1 MSRITERVG
10 RSGEYFVASL
20 LSQISDTVLV
30 IPHSAEADI
39 LFQYDNIVY
48 KVQVKTK
55 TKIEKNRTN
64 WRFDMRRGSHTKNR
78 NYEDGSID
86 IFAFVSLQY
95 MNVVFRK
102 SNKANNVTIK
112 DKEMKDNNPIEN
124 ILDILGA

>member
-1 MSRITERVG
+1 
-10 RSGEYFVASL
+10 
-20 LSQISDTVLV
+20 
-30 IPHSAEADI
+30 
-39 LFQYDNIVY
+39 
-48 KVQVKTK
+48 
-55 TKIEKNRTN
+55 
-64 WRFDMRRGSHTKNR
+64 MRRGSHTKNR

-124 ILDILGA
+124 ILEILGA

>member
-1 MSRITERVG
+1 MSRTTERVG

-20 LSQISDTVLV
+20 LSQISDTVLIV
-30 IPHSAEADI
+30 PHSAEADI
-39 LFQYDNIVY
+39 LFQYKNTLY

-55 TKIEKNRTN
+55 TKIEKHRAN

-86 IFAFVSLQY
+86 IFAFVSLEH

-102 SNKANNVTIK
+102 PSKAINITIQ
-112 DKEMKDNNPIEN
+112 DKEMKDSNPIEN

>member
-39 LFQYDNIVY
+39 LFQYDNTVY

-55 TKIEKNRTN
+55 TKIEKNRAN